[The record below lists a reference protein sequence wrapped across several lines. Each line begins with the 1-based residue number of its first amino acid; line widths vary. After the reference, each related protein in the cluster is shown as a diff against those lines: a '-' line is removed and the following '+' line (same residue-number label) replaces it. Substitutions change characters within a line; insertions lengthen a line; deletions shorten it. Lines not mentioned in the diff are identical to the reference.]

1 VIEDMVKVVARP
13 DDDSGVAECAESGE
27 RLFLR
32 RAKPAGGLLELDPDH
47 VAVWKQQSPIWPPNV
62 YRLYL
67 HQQATALRSSAPARS
82 L

>member
-1 VIEDMVKVVARP
+1 MVEVVART
-13 DDDSGVAECAESGE
+13 DNDSGVAKRAEPGE

-32 RAKPAGGLLELDPDH
+32 RAKPAGGLLELDPDNE
-47 VAVWKQQSPIWPPNV
+47 AVRKQQSPIRPPNV

-67 HQQATALRSSAPARS
+67 HQQAAALRGAASAGS